1 MGETDWLM
9 YPAQVIMGPGSRRS
23 STSSS
28 TVKSTARMGGLV
40 KTSLKKPPT
49 VVFFPARVPERS
61 MSRMPADWT
70 NRVLAK

>member
-1 MGETDWLM
+1 M
-9 YPAQVIMGPGSRRS
+9 YPAQVINGAGQPQVQHQQQHGEEYRQN
-23 STSSS
+23 
-28 TVKSTARMGGLV
+28 GGLGKDV
-40 KTSLKKPPT
+40 LEEAAT